1 MADIFISCSKQDQ
14 DEAWQLA
21 AFLEAEGYSV
31 WWDTS
36 LLAGE
41 NFRKA
46 IMAELGRA
54 RAAIVIWTEGS
65 IHSDW
70 VQSEAGRA
78 HAERKLIA
86 VKAKGVAYWDI
97 PRPFDTMH
105 IEDLGD
111 RAKILATVVA
121 QLAKPEAPPSALLQL
136 SKKALF
142 KLLSWFRTAGV
153 GLRRRY
159 RKYKGQ

>member
-1 MADIFISCSKQDQ
+1 MADIFISSSKQDEN
-14 DEAWQLA
+14 EAWQLA

-65 IHSDW
+65 IHSHW

-78 HAERKLIA
+78 YAERKLIA
-86 VKAKGVAYWDI
+86 VKAYQDI
-97 PRPFDTMH
+97 PSPFDTMH

-111 RAKILATVVA
+111 REKILAAVVA
-121 QLAKPEAPPSALLQL
+121 QLAKPEARPSALLQL
-136 SKKALF
+136 SKKARV
-142 KLLSWFRTAGV
+142 KLLSWFRTAGA

-159 RKYKGQ
+159 HRGQ

>member
-1 MADIFISCSKQDQ
+1 MADIFISYSNQDQ

-46 IMAELGRA
+46 IIAELGRA

-65 IHSDW
+65 IHSDS

-86 VKAKGVAYWDI
+86 VKAKGVASRDI
-97 PRPFDTMH
+97 PPPFETMH

-111 RAKILATVVA
+111 REKILAAVVA
-121 QLAKPEAPPSALLQL
+121 QLAKPEAQPSALLQL
-136 SKKALF
+136 SKKGRF
-142 KLLSWFRTAGV
+142 KLLSWLRTAGA

-159 RKYKGQ
+159 HRYRGH

>member
-1 MADIFISCSKQDQ
+1 MADIFISYSKQDEN
-14 DEAWQLA
+14 EAWQLA

-65 IHSDW
+65 IHSHW

-78 HAERKLIA
+78 YAERKLIA
-86 VKAKGVAYWDI
+86 VKAYQDI
-97 PRPFDTMH
+97 PSPFDTMH

-111 RAKILATVVA
+111 REKILAAVVA
-121 QLAKPEAPPSALLQL
+121 QLAKPEARPSALLQL
-136 SKKALF
+136 SKKARV
-142 KLLSWFRTAGV
+142 KLLSWFRTAGA

-159 RKYKGQ
+159 HRGQ